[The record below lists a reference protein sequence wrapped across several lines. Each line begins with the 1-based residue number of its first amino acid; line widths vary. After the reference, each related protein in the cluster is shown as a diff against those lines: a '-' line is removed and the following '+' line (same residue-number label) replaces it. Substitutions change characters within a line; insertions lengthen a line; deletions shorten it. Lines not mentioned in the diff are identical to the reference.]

1 LEIINCPKL
10 SDKILMDLKSFRCK
24 SLKKIEIKECR
35 EINWADKRVKDLVRK
50 LETEGVRIVC

>member
-1 LEIINCPKL
+1 
-10 SDKILMDLKSFRCK
+10 MDLKSFRCK

-50 LETEGVRIVC
+50 LETEGVRIVCWV